1 MNALVCFDFGFGV
14 QGFGFM
20 LNEGYL
26 ALWNAQ
32 LQTGANADADVPR
45 G

>member
-1 MNALVCFDFGFGV
+1 MNALVCLDFGLGS
-14 QGFGFM
+14 GFGFM

-26 ALWNAQ
+26 ALWYAQ
-32 LQTGANADADVPR
+32 LQAGANADADVPR